1 LVGCKSNKPEVVV
14 YTSVDQIYSEP
25 FFIQFEKDTGIKVLA
40 NYDVEASKTTG
51 LVNKLIAEK
60 DNPIADVFWN
70 GEFSQTIRLKEE
82 GILQPYVSPSA
93 EHIPSKYKDTEGYWT
108 AFGGRARVLIINTDL
123 VKEANYPGSIYDLS
137 NKDKP
142 LSATMA
148 KPLFGT
154 TATHAAALYALL
166 GSDEAQLYYDEV
178 LQSDTR
184 IVDGNSVVRDLVANG
199 ELAYGITD
207 TDDGIGALK
216 KNKPVKL
223 IFPDQGPD
231 QMGTLIIPNTVAMI
245 KGAKNIEAAQLFMD
259 YILSLESE
267 EKLIEMDWCQMAT
280 RKVDIASPYIDINQV
295 KTIDVN
301 LEDIYGSL
309 EDSQHN
315 LKSMFM
321 K

>member
-1 LVGCKSNKPEVVV
+1 MVQESEYPS
-14 YTSVDQIYSEP
+14 SV
-25 FFIQFEKDTGIKVLA
+25 
-40 NYDVEASKTTG
+40 
-51 LVNKLIAEK
+51 
-60 DNPIADVFWN
+60 
-70 GEFSQTIRLKEE
+70 
-82 GILQPYVSPSA
+82 
-93 EHIPSKYKDTEGYWT
+93 
-108 AFGGRARVLIINTDL
+108 
-123 VKEANYPGSIYDLS
+123 YDLLNEAKS
-137 NKDKP
+137 LN
-142 LSATMA
+142 AAIA

-154 TATHAAALYALL
+154 TATHAAALYAHL
-166 GSDEAQLYYDEV
+166 GSDEAKFYYDSI
-178 LQSDTR
+178 LHSNTR

-245 KGAKNIEAAQLFMD
+245 KGANNVDAAHLFMD
-259 YILSLESE
+259 YILTLESE

-280 RKVDIASPYIDINQV
+280 RKVDISSPYIDINQV

-301 LEDIYGSL
+301 LEEIYGSL
-309 EDSQHN
+309 DDSQQT

>member
-1 LVGCKSNKPEVVV
+1 MKTRYCIFICVLLFLLVGCKSNKKEVVV

-25 FFIQFEKDTGIKVLA
+25 FFAQFEKDTGIKVLA

-60 DNPIADVFWN
+60 ENPIADVFWN

-93 EHIPSKYKDTEGYWT
+93 EHIPLKYKDTEGYWT

-123 VKEANYPGSIYDLS
+123 VQESEYPSSVYDLLNEAKS
-137 NKDKP
+137 LN
-142 LSATMA
+142 AAMA

-154 TATHAAALYALL
+154 TATHAAALYAHL
-166 GSDEAQLYYDEV
+166 GSDEAKFYYDSI
-178 LQSDTR
+178 LHSNTR

-216 KNKPVKL
+216 KEQAREV
-223 IFPDQGPD
+223 
-231 QMGTLIIPNTVAMI
+231 
-245 KGAKNIEAAQLFMD
+245 NI
-259 YILSLESE
+259 SRPR
-267 EKLIEMDWCQMAT
+267 T
-280 RKVDIASPYIDINQV
+280 
-295 KTIDVN
+295 
-301 LEDIYGSL
+301 
-309 EDSQHN
+309 
-315 LKSMFM
+315 
-321 K
+321 